1 MVGKIEEFTG
11 LQGNPRTASSYRSAI
26 RRYLD
31 FIYGPQRK
39 GRQVTDEDTERYEAL
54 AEKYLSGEN
63 NYQVDIQRF
72 AASLNAAKAP
82 PKSAQV
88 LFSVVKEFFKVNGIA
103 ITEDVWKMTKRR
115 GPKGRMARTREATF
129 NRELIQR
136 IIPYME
142 VQTRA
147 LFLTLLSSGMRVG
160 ETLKLTMEDIH
171 LDEEPVRITLPGDVT
186 KSGDP
191 RTTFISREAAAS
203 VRSWLDIRDK
213 WLKASKNRNA
223 GLLAYH
229 KKEHMVKVIE
239 GDDRIFPAHSSTILE
254 SFTRSLKKAGVDEI
268 DPKTNRRRVHMH
280 QCRKFFRTVM
290 AQRMPVDVVE
300 LLMGHNGYLSDAY
313 VRYTDDEIRQYYLQA
328 EGAVCVG
335 ISDDVAEAIV
345 GEQMGRQLN
354 ALQEENTALR
364 DELNQVQ
371 RQIALMG
378 AMQAD
383 VAAHPEVLQ
392 ALIDARIRA
401 MKGSGDL

>member
-1 MVGKIEEFTG
+1 MQGRIDEFVG
-11 LQGNPRTASSYRSAI
+11 LQGNPGTASSYRSAV

-39 GRQVTDEDTERYEAL
+39 GRMVTREEARQYEDL
-54 AEKYLSGEN
+54 AEKYMTGEH
-63 NYQVDIQRF
+63 NYTVDIQRF
-72 AASLNAAKAP
+72 AASLNAMKSP
-82 PKSAQV
+82 PKSAQFW
-88 LFSVVKEFFKVNGIA
+88 LSVVREFLKVQGIV
-103 ITEDVWKMTKRR
+103 ISDDLWKMTKRR
-115 GPKGRMARTREATF
+115 GPKGRLARTREATF
-129 NRELIQR
+129 NRDLIQR

-147 LFLTLLSSGMRVG
+147 VFLTMLSSGMRVG
-160 ETLKLTMEDIH
+160 ETLKLTLEDIH
-171 LDEEPVRITLPGDVT
+171 LDEEPVRIALPGDVT
-186 KSGDP
+186 KNGDP
-191 RTTFISREAAAS
+191 RTTFISREAAAA
-203 VRSWLDIRDK
+203 VRSWLEIRDR
-213 WLKASKNRNA
+213 WMKASQNRNA
-223 GLLAYH
+223 GLLAFH
-229 KKEHMVKVIE
+229 KKEHLAKVIE
-239 GDDRIFPAHSSTILE
+239 GDDRLFPLHSSTILE

>member
-1 MVGKIEEFTG
+1 MVTREE
-11 LQGNPRTASSYRSAI
+11 A
-26 RRYLD
+26 
-31 FIYGPQRK
+31 
-39 GRQVTDEDTERYEAL
+39 RQYEDL
-54 AEKYLSGEN
+54 AEKYMTGEH
-63 NYQVDIQRF
+63 NYTVDIQRF
-72 AASLNAAKAP
+72 AASLNAMKSP
-82 PKSAQV
+82 PKSAQFW
-88 LFSVVKEFFKVNGIA
+88 LSVVREFLKVQGIV
-103 ITEDVWKMTKRR
+103 ISDDLWKMTKRR
-115 GPKGRMARTREATF
+115 GPKGRLARTREATF
-129 NRELIQR
+129 NRDLIQR

-147 LFLTLLSSGMRVG
+147 VFLTMLSSGMRVG
-160 ETLKLTMEDIH
+160 EPLKLTLEDIH

-186 KSGDP
+186 KNGDP
-191 RTTFISREAAAS
+191 RTTFISREAAAA
-203 VRSWLDIRDK
+203 VRSWLEIRDR
-213 WLKASKNRNA
+213 WMKASQNRNA
-223 GLLAYH
+223 GLLAFH
-229 KKEHMVKVIE
+229 KKEHLAKVIE
-239 GDDRIFPAHSSTILE
+239 GDDRLFPLHSSTILE